1 MVGEVIEI
9 ESAKLKMITIE
20 EIVDFTK
27 DFLKEDNIF
36 PDTDIF
42 SLGIYGDDMD
52 EFLGSYHKKYNVNFD
67 NYLWY
72 FHNEEEI
79 SNNFS
84 IGKIFFKP
92 PYHSVE
98 RIPITPEILTK
109 FANTKVWEIDYPE
122 HQLPKYRY
130 DVLIDQIIF
139 GGLALIIIYISLKD
153 CFGRN

>member
-1 MVGEVIEI
+1 
-9 ESAKLKMITIE
+9 MITIE

-79 SNNFS
+79 SSNIS
-84 IGKIFFKP
+84 IGKIFFKR
-92 PYHSVE
+92 PYDSVE

-139 GGLALIIIYISLKD
+139 GGLALTIIYFSLKD
-153 CFGRN
+153 CFGPNQPL

>member
-1 MVGEVIEI
+1 
-9 ESAKLKMITIE
+9 MITIE

-27 DFLKEDNIF
+27 DCLKEDNII

-52 EFLGSYHKKYNVNFD
+52 EFLGSYHKKYGVNFD

-79 SNNFS
+79 SSSFS
-84 IGKIFFKP
+84 IGKIFFKR
-92 PYHSVE
+92 PYDRVK

-139 GGLALIIIYISLKD
+139 GGLALIILYFSFKD
-153 CFGRN
+153 CFG

>member
-1 MVGEVIEI
+1 
-9 ESAKLKMITIE
+9 MITIE

-27 DFLKEDNIF
+27 DFLKVDNIF

-42 SLGIYGDDMD
+42 SLGVCGDDMD
-52 EFLGSYHKKYNVNFD
+52 EFLESYHKKYNVNFD

-92 PYHSVE
+92 PYDSVE

-139 GGLALIIIYISLKD
+139 GGLALIILYFSFKD
-153 CFGRN
+153 CFG

>member
-1 MVGEVIEI
+1 
-9 ESAKLKMITIE
+9 MITIE

-27 DFLKEDNIF
+27 DCLKEDNIF

-52 EFLGSYHKKYNVNFD
+52 EFLGIYHKKYGVNFD
-67 NYLWY
+67 NFLWY

-79 SNNFS
+79 GSNFS

-92 PYHSVE
+92 PYDSVE

-139 GGLALIIIYISLKD
+139 GGLALIILYFSFKD
-153 CFGRN
+153 CFG

>member
-1 MVGEVIEI
+1 
-9 ESAKLKMITIE
+9 MITIE

-27 DFLKEDNIF
+27 KELKEKDIF

-52 EFLGSYHKKYNVNFD
+52 EFIGSYHKKYNVNFD

-92 PYHSVE
+92 PYDSVE

-130 DVLIDQIIF
+130 DIILDFIIF
-139 GGLALIIIYISLKD
+139 GGIALIILYFSLKKY
-153 CFGRN
+153 F

>member
-1 MVGEVIEI
+1 
-9 ESAKLKMITIE
+9 MITIE

-27 DFLKEDNIF
+27 KELKEKDIF

-92 PYHSVE
+92 PYDSVE

-130 DVLIDQIIF
+130 EMILDFIIF
-139 GGLALIIIYISLKD
+139 GGIALIILYFSLKKY
-153 CFGRN
+153 F

>member
-1 MVGEVIEI
+1 
-9 ESAKLKMITIE
+9 MITIE

-27 DFLKEDNIF
+27 KELKEKDIF

-92 PYHSVE
+92 PYDSVE
-98 RIPITPEILTK
+98 RIPITLEILTK

-139 GGLALIIIYISLKD
+139 GGLALTIIYFSLKKY
-153 CFGRN
+153 F

>member
-1 MVGEVIEI
+1 
-9 ESAKLKMITIE
+9 MITIE

-27 DFLKEDNIF
+27 KELKEKDIF

-92 PYHSVE
+92 PYDSVE

-139 GGLALIIIYISLKD
+139 GGLVLIILYFSFKD
-153 CFGRN
+153 CFE

>member
-1 MVGEVIEI
+1 
-9 ESAKLKMITIE
+9 MITIE

-52 EFLGSYHKKYNVNFD
+52 EFLGSYHKKYGVNFD

-92 PYHSVE
+92 PYDSVE

-109 FANTKVWEIDYPE
+109 FANTKVWEIYYPE

>member
-1 MVGEVIEI
+1 
-9 ESAKLKMITIE
+9 MITIE

-42 SLGIYGDDMD
+42 SLGIYGYDLD
-52 EFLGSYHKKYNVNFD
+52 EFLGSYHKKYGVNFD

-92 PYHSVE
+92 PYDSVE

-109 FANTKVWEIDYPE
+109 FAKTKVWEIDYPE

>member
-1 MVGEVIEI
+1 
-9 ESAKLKMITIE
+9 MITIE

-27 DFLKEDNIF
+27 DCLKEDNIF

-42 SLGIYGDDMD
+42 SLGVCGDDMD
-52 EFLGSYHKKYNVNFD
+52 EFLESYHKKYNVNFD

-79 SNNFS
+79 NNNFS

-92 PYHSVE
+92 PYDSVE

-130 DVLIDQIIF
+130 EMILDFIIF
-139 GGLALIIIYISLKD
+139 GGIALIILYFSLKKY
-153 CFGRN
+153 F

>member
-1 MVGEVIEI
+1 
-9 ESAKLKMITIE
+9 MITIE

-79 SNNFS
+79 M
-84 IGKIFFKP
+84 I
-92 PYHSVE
+92 E
-98 RIPITPEILTK
+98 RNGRT
-109 FANTKVWEIDYPE
+109 VV
-122 HQLPKYRY
+122 YRMDRLVVY
-130 DVLIDQIIF
+130 KHLDDT
-139 GGLALIIIYISLKD
+139 
-153 CFGRN
+153 

>member
-1 MVGEVIEI
+1 M
-9 ESAKLKMITIE
+9 ESGKLKMITIE
-20 EIVDFTK
+20 EIIDFTK
-27 DFLKEDNIF
+27 KELKEKEILSDI
-36 PDTDIF
+36 DIF
-42 SLGIYGDDMD
+42 SLGVYGDDMD
-52 EFLGSYHKKYNVNFD
+52 EFLESYHKKYNVNFD

-92 PYHSVE
+92 PYDSVE
-98 RIPITPEILTK
+98 RIPITPELLTK

-122 HQLPKYRY
+122 HQIPKFRY

-139 GGLALIIIYISLKD
+139 GGLALIIIYFSLID
-153 CFGRN
+153 CFGNHQPL

>member
-1 MVGEVIEI
+1 
-9 ESAKLKMITIE
+9 MITIE

-27 DFLKEDNIF
+27 DFLKVDNIF

-42 SLGIYGDDMD
+42 SLGIYGDYMD
-52 EFLGSYHKKYNVNFD
+52 EFLGSYNKKYNVNFD

-79 SNNFS
+79 NNNFS

-92 PYHSVE
+92 PYDSVE

-130 DVLIDQIIF
+130 EMILDFIIF
-139 GGLALIIIYISLKD
+139 GGIALIILYFSLKKY
-153 CFGRN
+153 F

>member
-1 MVGEVIEI
+1 
-9 ESAKLKMITIE
+9 MITIE

-27 DFLKEDNIF
+27 KELKEKDIF

-79 SNNFS
+79 NNNFS

-92 PYHSVE
+92 PYDSVE

-130 DVLIDQIIF
+130 EMILDFIIF
-139 GGLALIIIYISLKD
+139 GGIALIILYFSLKKY
-153 CFGRN
+153 F